1 MRPWKVISWLVGVL
15 LLSGSVGLN
24 ISSAR
29 TTSQTQSLE
38 PGTTLTLTC
47 PTRITLVRSA
57 DRKTLTVTCAPLAT
71 PRPTQVA
78 TQTQP
83 APSATAQPT
92 STPVTPTNTPETPAA
107 TPTPTPTEHHHHYP
121 TSTPSTPGVTPT
133 PSSTQPPASG
143 QLCPDW
149 YHNPHEW
156 HPPVDPAT
164 GCHYGHE
171 HGDAPPA
178 WVQSSRW
185 PAMFSHPGNTPNENL
200 LKHTSFKG
208 FTLRDDGIDLY
219 VIMHL
224 DTNPNGHASR
234 FHSYQA
240 WARDASGGISYWD
253 LWADFGE
260 GNNTG
265 PNVRWDE
272 NCGGNTEIR
281 PIMAV
286 VYPQCNL
293 TFESWYSR
301 AGAPGWGWDFGFNV
315 KPQYYNGPQPGVS
328 SNPDLSAMSTWLPT
342 GQWNDVRRIEAA
354 WYAFRPHPTGTFYST
369 QWGEIVSG
377 PNDPRCGTQR
387 TIGSR
392 TYQVLC
398 IEQYIAPTMTTFS
411 FPGNSIQ
418 KEYNFTGVRLPN

>member
-1 MRPWKVISWLVGVL
+1 MRPWKAILWVIGAL
-15 LLSGSVGLN
+15 LLFGAVGLN
-24 ISSAR
+24 TSSAR
-29 TTSQTQSLE
+29 SASQSHALE

-47 PTRITLVRSA
+47 PTRLTFVRSK
-57 DRKTLTVTCAPLAT
+57 DRKTMTVTCAPA
-71 PRPTQVA
+71 
-78 TQTQP
+78 
-83 APSATAQPT
+83 ATAQPT
-92 STPVTPTNTPETPAA
+92 KTAPPAATAQPTETPITPSSTPVTPAA
-107 TPTPTPTEHHHHYP
+107 TPTPTPTEHHHHP
-121 TSTPSTPGVTPT
+121 TPTPPTPGVTAT
-133 PSSTQPPASG
+133 PGSTQPPVSG

-185 PAMFSHPGNTPNENL
+185 PAMFSHPGNTPNENV

-208 FTLRDDGIDLY
+208 FSLRDDGIDLY

-224 DTNPNGHASR
+224 DTNPNGHSSR

-265 PNVRWDE
+265 PNLRWDE

-286 VYPQCNL
+286 LYPQCNF

-301 AGAPGWGWDFGFNV
+301 AGAPEWGWDFGFNV
-315 KPQYYNGPQPGVS
+315 RPQYYNGPQPGVS
-328 SNPDLSAMSTWLPT
+328 SNPDLSAMNTWLPT
-342 GQWNDVRRIEAA
+342 GQWNDARRIEAA
-354 WYAFRPHPTGTFYST
+354 WYAFRQHPTGTFYST

-377 PNDPRCGTQR
+377 PTDPRCGTQR
-387 TIGSR
+387 TIGSK
-392 TYQVLC
+392 TYEVLC
-398 IEQYIAPTMTTFS
+398 LQQHIAPTMTTFS

-418 KEYNFTGVRLPN
+418 KEYNFTGVKLPN